1 MQSFYS
7 IVFWLSLYH
16 RTKKVGRINIRKDV
30 KEEEVEGKERRQRW
44 SQIFENERIKKKNDG
59 RTTWISI
66 KNEIKKRFSKTSEIN
81 KNEQF

>member
-44 SQIFENERIKKKNDG
+44 SQIFENDG